1 MDYFR
6 NISYTICHLF
16 LMLFLYLFLNH
27 RFSKKKTIIICFSSF
42 WILTITDCLKL
53 NIFPQSSLCYFVV
66 TIYQIFVTQFTGIY
80 IAEKRN
86 SKVLFIG
93 LSASNYVIAGSIISS
108 VLYIYTKNV
117 MLSVMGGFFLHLV
130 ILLFMTIKLRD
141 ILLKGWEKESAKSW
155 WQLCLIPVLFYCGFS
170 FIAIFPHSL
179 YEYPDNIPGVLIF
192 ILTMFI
198 SYVVVMQYVESE
210 AARNGIYWKNIM
222 VEAYVKG
229 LENHYYLVERAE
241 QNLKILRHDMRHY
254 STMIDS
260 LLQQGEYD
268 EIRNIT
274 RHINDVS
281 DENKVINYCHNLIVN
296 TIFAKMI
303 EQANAVEVRVK
314 QDIIIDKEIPVNDY
328 ELASVIAN
336 LLENSITCVKELDE
350 EKRYVDVKIHCTK
363 EHLLIDIQNFYDKVI
378 LFDESTGLPKS
389 ENGGSHGFGMQ
400 SILAFTEKLGGNVGC
415 YSEEGIFRI
424 MLFAKF

>member
-210 AARNGIYWKNIM
+210 AARNGIYWKNIWWKPM
-222 VEAYVKG
+222 
-229 LENHYYLVERAE
+229 
-241 QNLKILRHDMRHY
+241 
-254 STMIDS
+254 
-260 LLQQGEYD
+260 
-268 EIRNIT
+268 
-274 RHINDVS
+274 
-281 DENKVINYCHNLIVN
+281 
-296 TIFAKMI
+296 
-303 EQANAVEVRVK
+303 
-314 QDIIIDKEIPVNDY
+314 
-328 ELASVIAN
+328 
-336 LLENSITCVKELDE
+336 
-350 EKRYVDVKIHCTK
+350 
-363 EHLLIDIQNFYDKVI
+363 
-378 LFDESTGLPKS
+378 
-389 ENGGSHGFGMQ
+389 
-400 SILAFTEKLGGNVGC
+400 
-415 YSEEGIFRI
+415 
-424 MLFAKF
+424 